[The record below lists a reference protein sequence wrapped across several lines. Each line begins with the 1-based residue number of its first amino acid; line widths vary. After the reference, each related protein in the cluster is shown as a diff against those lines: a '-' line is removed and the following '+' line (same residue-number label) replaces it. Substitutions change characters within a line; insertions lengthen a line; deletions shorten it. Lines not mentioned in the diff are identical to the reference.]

1 MQLLPAFG
9 TRRRAFLHG
18 EPSALPTNQNI
29 LLRLTGALGDRD
41 QTFLIPYNGPSQPL
55 TIRNGASNL
64 SISQRDWVGYRFC
77 DLRLNIPP
85 PFRGGQCTV
94 GYNYSVRFYDAVDGV
109 EKIVNQAQIGP
120 LEPLQFTPEGL
131 LNMAGNGIA
140 GGGEDRIIAPRV
152 FNVRRRDGL
161 PDDCGDIPAPRRYFC
176 PANPK
181 TLLASAPEESK
192 AAYIANGW
200 LLGIR
205 LFAGNYNV
213 PTPYQVDI
221 RV

>member
-1 MQLLPAFG
+1 MQLLSAFG
-9 TRRRAFLHG
+9 KTRRAFHDG
-18 EPSALPTNQNI
+18 EPSDLPTNQNI
-29 LLRLTGALGDRD
+29 LLRLTGTLDRPI
-41 QTFLIPYNGPSQPL
+41 TFLAPYTAPTQSLTVNNGPS
-55 TIRNGASNL
+55 NL
-64 SISQRDWVGYRFC
+64 AISRRDWGGYRFC
-77 DLRLNIPP
+77 NLELNIPP
-85 PFRGGQCTV
+85 PFKGGQCLV
-94 GYNYSVRFYDAVDGV
+94 AYDYSVRFFDTVDGV

-120 LEPLQFTPEGL
+120 LEPLRFTPEGL

-140 GGGEDRIIAPRV
+140 GGGEDRIVAPRV

-161 PDDCGDIPAPRRYFC
+161 PDDCGDIPAPKRYFC

-181 TLLASAPEESK
+181 TLIASAPGESK
-192 AAYIANGW
+192 TEYIANGW

-205 LFAGNYNV
+205 LFADG